1 MLDNLAN
8 AIGLNGTALFDTAN
22 APEAMD
28 VFLKSSDA
36 TIEAN
41 IFGAPTWVVDGER
54 FKG

>member
-8 AIGLNGTALFDTAN
+8 AIGLNGTAIFDTAN
-22 APEAMD
+22 APNAMG

-36 TIEAN
+36 AIAAN
-41 IFGAPTWVVDGER
+41 IFGAPTRVADGER